1 MIRLVLPQTEIPE
14 FDKCVQLS
22 AAVARG
28 DQAAGRI
35 TSSSAASTVGRAA
48 SATRTTGGSSSN
60 RNKYST
66 APVRLRHTSQSPH
79 RCSTAAAGGGDRH
92 RKRESY
98 FIVASFIIITYNIC
112 RVVFTIDL
120 AVTVL
125 DMG

>member
-66 APVRLRHTSQSPH
+66 APVRLRQTSQSPH
-79 RCSTAAAGGGDRH
+79 RSSTAAAGGDRH
-92 RKRESY
+92 RKRELY
-98 FIVASFIIITYNIC
+98 CI
-112 RVVFTIDL
+112 
-120 AVTVL
+120 
-125 DMG
+125 G

>member
-35 TSSSAASTVGRAA
+35 TSSSATSTVGRVA

-66 APVRLRHTSQSPH
+66 APVRLRHASQSPH
-79 RCSTAAAGGGDRH
+79 RSSAAAAAGGGDRH
-92 RKRESY
+92 RKRELY
-98 FIVASFIIITYNIC
+98 YVGL
-112 RVVFTIDL
+112 R
-120 AVTVL
+120 
-125 DMG
+125 

>member
-35 TSSSAASTVGRAA
+35 TSSTAASTVGRAA

-79 RCSTAAAGGGDRH
+79 RSSTAAAGGDRH
-92 RKRESY
+92 RKRE
-98 FIVASFIIITYNIC
+98 FILYWIIIGHVNNIPTMQLILGISSNT
-112 RVVFTIDL
+112 RL
-120 AVTVL
+120 KL
-125 DMG
+125 